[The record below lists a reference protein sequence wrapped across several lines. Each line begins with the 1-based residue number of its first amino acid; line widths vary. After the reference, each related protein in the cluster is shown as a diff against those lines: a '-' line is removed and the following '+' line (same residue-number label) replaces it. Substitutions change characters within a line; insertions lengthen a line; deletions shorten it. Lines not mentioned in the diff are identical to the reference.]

1 LKQDK
6 AYNNLMDNIDISYF
20 EQKCAGKIHRN
31 SNNWC
36 YSKYSHTNKEPGM
49 NSWKYFATA
58 VFTLF
63 VLLIPLTAQASTSS
77 GPSGGNSVHLL
88 NLTFIDLVIIVFYFV
103 VVLGIGFYLKKYAST
118 GEDFFMAG
126 RKMTAWIAG
135 LSFISANLSSLE
147 TMGWSAMAYQYGMLG
162 AHAYLIGAIPAI
174 LFLAVVMMP
183 FYYICKTHSVPGYL
197 KLRYGEGARGL
208 AGISFTF
215 LTVMVSGA
223 SMFAM
228 AKILNLLLG
237 WDMNVSIWIS
247 SLTVA
252 VYVTLGG
259 LLSAVFNEVLQY
271 FLIWAGSLLIPI
283 LGLIHVGGWSKMMAA
298 IRENV
303 KVIHPTVQNADF
315 TSLWRNLGSFD
326 TNPMGIDWFGMVFG
340 LGLAVSF
347 GYWCTDFLQV
357 QRVIVA
363 KDLRSAQNGTLIGA
377 ALKMLVPLIV
387 TVPGLLG
394 LAVLHN
400 PDGSPMILVPESDP
414 RAGITMRTFNDVLPL
429 LMGQYLGPGLLGLGV
444 TAMIAGFMSG
454 MAGNIS
460 AFATVW
466 TYDVYR
472 PLLNKNATD
481 KHYLN
486 MGRWSSVLG
495 VLISIGTAYALFYFS
510 NILEY
515 LQVLVFFFIVPLF
528 GTVIL
533 GMLWKRATPAAGFWG
548 FLTAILVSIGM
559 WTYVHTF
566 PEGYRPQPR
575 AAIEKGSVV
584 RLNMNA
590 EGKYDQIIVEK
601 GKVSFVNVPISVK
614 TTGDPAVT
622 GDFTIGAADVMVQPI
637 IKNTNK
643 EIPVQ
648 TLAPDV
654 VMAQTNEAGKFGVE
668 AVPLLLK
675 PGVAVH
681 IENISMR
688 FAPAAF
694 NPEHTRLIAR
704 SEKAKP
710 MAVNMYS
717 GWWSFVVCIV
727 ATVLVSL
734 FTKPKSDA
742 ELKNLVMGLT
752 PLPDEGPCPW
762 YQKPIFWAVIVSIVL
777 IAINIIFW

>member
-1 LKQDK
+1 
-6 AYNNLMDNIDISYF
+6 M
-20 EQKCAGKIHRN
+20 AGEILQRTKLIRHFLAVVLLTFFFVTPIN
-31 SNNWC
+31 A
-36 YSKYSHTNKEPGM
+36 
-49 NSWKYFATA
+49 ATA
-58 VFTLF
+58 ASGG
-63 VLLIPLTAQASTSS
+63 TAESTSS
-77 GPSGGNSVHLL
+77 HLL
-88 NLTFIDLVIIVFYFV
+88 SLSAIDMVIIALYFV
-103 VVLGIGFYLKKYAST
+103 MVLAIGFYLRKYAST

-126 RKMTAWIAG
+126 RKMTTWIAG

-197 KLRYGEGARGL
+197 KLRYGEGARVL

-237 WDMNVSIWIS
+237 WNMSVSIWVS
-247 SLTVA
+247 SITVA
-252 VYVTLGG
+252 IYVFLGG
-259 LLSAVFNEVLQY
+259 LLSAVFNEVLQF
-271 FLIWAGSLLIPI
+271 FLIWLGTLLIPI
-283 LGLIHVGGWSKMMAA
+283 LGIISAGGWTKMLETAQKNAA
-298 IRENV
+298 
-303 KVIHPTVQNADF
+303 VIHPTVQNADF

-363 KDLRSAQNGTLIGA
+363 KNLRAAQNGTVIGA
-377 ALKMLVPLIV
+377 MLKMLVPIIV
-387 TVPGLLG
+387 TIPGLLG
-394 LAVLHN
+394 LAVLLN

-414 RAGITMRTFNDVLPL
+414 RANITLRTFNDVLPL

-454 MAGNIS
+454 MAGNVS

-466 TYDVYR
+466 TYDVYK
-472 PLLNKNATD
+472 PLFNKNASD

-486 MGRWSSVLG
+486 MGRGCSILG
-495 VLISIGTAYALFYFS
+495 VLISIATAYSLFYFS
-510 NILEY
+510 NILEF

-533 GMLWKRATPAAGFWG
+533 GMLWKRATPAGGFWG
-548 FLTAILVSIGM
+548 FLVAIIISMSM
-559 WTYVHTF
+559 WVFVHTF
-566 PEGYRPQPR
+566 PEGSRPHP
-575 AAIEKGSVV
+575 SVV
-584 RLNMNA
+584 ISNNA
-590 EGKYDQIIVEK
+590 V
-601 GKVSFVNVPISVK
+601 VSV
-614 TTGDPAVT
+614 
-622 GDFTIGAADVMVQPI
+622 
-637 IKNTNK
+637 
-643 EIPVQ
+643 VQ
-648 TLAPDV
+648 TADKISQV
-654 VMAQTNEAGKFGVE
+654 VVESGQIQTTNVGIQFEAGKETVSSGQYTVPQTGVAISGIVKDAGGTKPLRVLVPDAVDADTKQHTKFGVE
-668 AVPLLLK
+668 GVSLALK
-675 PGVAVH
+675 SGVTIRASY
-681 IENISMR
+681 IAKK
-688 FAPAAF
+688 FDAAAF
-694 NPEHTRLIAR
+694 NPAHTKFIAR

-717 GWWSFVVCIV
+717 AFWSLLVCLGVTIG
-727 ATVLVSL
+727 VSI
-734 FTKPKSDA
+734 FTRPKPDE

-752 PLPDEGPCPW
+752 DVPDEGPCPW
-762 YQKPIFWAVIVSIVL
+762 YQSPKLWAAVVFIVL
-777 IAINIIFW
+777 VVINIIFW